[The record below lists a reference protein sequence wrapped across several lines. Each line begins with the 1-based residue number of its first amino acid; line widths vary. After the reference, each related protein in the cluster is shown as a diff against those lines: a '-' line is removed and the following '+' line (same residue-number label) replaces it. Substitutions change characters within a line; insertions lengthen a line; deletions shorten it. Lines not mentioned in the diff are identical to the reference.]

1 MHLLNKKF
9 PFILTSFLNKQHI
22 TTRSLQY
29 EPTPQ
34 RGRARRPPQPPSVQ
48 PQVRAHR
55 TRAPDTPA
63 ETTVSPQTGLQ
74 RSIGFFPL
82 NGELSGRAVVWMD
95 MYVAHT
101 HTPLT
106 HTPLT
111 HTHTPYSLSV
121 LLHRT
126 GALV

>member
-1 MHLLNKKF
+1 M
-9 PFILTSFLNKQHI
+9 
-22 TTRSLQY
+22 
-29 EPTPQ
+29 
-34 RGRARRPPQPPSVQ
+34 
-48 PQVRAHR
+48 RAHR

-101 HTPLT
+101 HTPY
-106 HTPLT
+106 
-111 HTHTPYSLSV
+111 THTPYTHTHPLLPLSAATQNGCTRV
-121 LLHRT
+121 TELSALRLLKGKFT
-126 GALV
+126 FLFFG